1 MFIMKKTYI
10 KPVLSVHGV
19 NMSQMICLSLG
30 GEATENSKGLSKD
43 RGSRSDDNDSFDDL
57 W

>member
-43 RGSRSDDNDSFDDL
+43 RGSRSDDNDNFEDL